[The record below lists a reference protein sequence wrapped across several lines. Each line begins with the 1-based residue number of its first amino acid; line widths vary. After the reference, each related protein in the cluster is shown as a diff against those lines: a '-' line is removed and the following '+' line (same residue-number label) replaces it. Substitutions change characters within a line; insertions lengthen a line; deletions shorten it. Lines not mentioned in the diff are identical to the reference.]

1 MAATEDITTIPQT
14 ETKPITRMY
23 RGDGKNVILAITGT
37 SGAIYGLR
45 MLRTLI
51 VNDFNIDL
59 ILTEYANYTLYR
71 ECGVELK
78 HNTIQSTFP
87 EIVIHKSQIKFHNN
101 LDIKSEIF
109 LEPYSIYG
117 MIVSPCSTD
126 YLSGIANG
134 SSRNLIE
141 KAADWIL
148 SNNKPLVLVPRET
161 PINKIYLKNMLS
173 VLEAGGFLV
182 PAMPAYDNSPK
193 DFNDLGDYIAEK
205 AISVLMRGE
214 TLSF

>member
-1 MAATEDITTIPQT
+1 MGTTEDTAAISQT

-23 RGDGKNVILAITGT
+23 RGDGKNIILAITGT

-45 MLRTLI
+45 LLRTLI

-78 HNTIQSTFP
+78 PNTIGSVFP

-109 LEPYSIYG
+109 LDTYNVFG
-117 MIVSPCSTD
+117 MVVSPCSTE

-134 SSRNLIE
+134 NSRNLIE
-141 KAADWIL
+141 KAADWTL
-148 SNNKPLVLVPRET
+148 SNNKPLILVPRET
-161 PINKIYLKNMLS
+161 PVNKIYLKNMLS
-173 VLEAGGFLV
+173 VVEAGGFIV
-182 PAMPAYDNSPK
+182 PAMPAYDNFPK

-205 AISVLMRGE
+205 VMSVLMRGE
-214 TLSF
+214 TLNS

>member
-1 MAATEDITTIPQT
+1 MSTTEDIETISQT

-51 VNDFNIDL
+51 INDFNIDL

-78 HNTIQSTFP
+78 QNTIQSIFP
-87 EIVIHKSQIKFHNN
+87 EIMIHKSQIKFHNN

-109 LEPYSIYG
+109 LETYNIFG
-117 MIVSPCSTD
+117 MIISPCSTD

-148 SNNKPLVLVPRET
+148 SNNKTLILIPRET
-161 PINKIYLKNMLS
+161 PVNKIYLKNMLS
-173 VLEAGGFLV
+173 ILEAGGFLV

-205 AISVLMRGE
+205 TMSILMRGE
-214 TLSF
+214 TLSI

>member
-1 MAATEDITTIPQT
+1 MDNTEDIVAIPQT

-71 ECGVELK
+71 ECGMELK
-78 HNTIQSTFP
+78 PNTIQSTFP
-87 EIVIHKSQIKFHNN
+87 EIMIHKSQIKFHNN

-109 LEPYSIYG
+109 LDTYNVFG

-126 YLSGIANG
+126 YLSSIANG
-134 SSRNLIE
+134 GSRNLIE

-148 SNNKPLVLVPRET
+148 SNNKPLILVPRET
-161 PINKIYLKNMLS
+161 PVNRIYLKNMLS
-173 VLEAGGFLV
+173 VVEAGGFIV

-205 AISVLMRGE
+205 TMSVLMRGE
-214 TLSF
+214 TLSI